1 MKKRSKKRVALPII
15 IVCTVLFLGA
25 VIGASIYFYPR
36 LLEKYEVKKLNTEIN
51 TLLKEN
57 NVETIK
63 DKTKDNITSH
73 KRVEVEKKVEAYL
86 IDSKELQNKVNTLC
100 EDEKLNSIL
109 DTANLN
115 EDVAVIDDSLKN
127 LEDLKNSINMLKEDS
142 TKTSNKDKKLD
153 DLYNGLIAKID
164 ISPSL
169 GKIDEMT
176 NYLNEVKN
184 IFNFLKDHNGKYKV
198 EEDKVIFGKRSAKEE
213 FDKLINEY
221 KFLDK
226 SNINFELTEDK
237 TGPVIT
243 ASNQTVTVGTKLD
256 VKSKVKCVDEV
267 DDTVEC
273 SISGNYDTSK
283 VGTYK
288 INISS
293 TDKSGNKSSKDITVT
308 VKEKQVAQS
317 SGTVTTA
324 SDRKNTNNKPYY
336 IEVIRNQNVV
346 IVYGLDENKQ
356 YTKIV
361 KVFVCSAGK
370 GTNTPTGTFKTTKG
384 YNWGALF
391 GGVYGQYST
400 RITGHILFHSV
411 PYYSKNKGDLEWE
424 EYNKL
429 GTKASAGCIRMTV
442 RDVKWIFDNIS
453 NGTTV
458 RIYDGNLP
466 SGVTKPSAPKI
477 PADSPNKGWDPTD
490 PDPNNP
496 WNK

>member
-1 MKKRSKKRVALPII
+1 MKKRSKKSLVLPII
-15 IVCTVLFLGA
+15 ISCSVLFLA
-25 VIGASIYFYPR
+25 LVVGASIYFYPR
-36 LLEKYEVKKLNTEIN
+36 LLEKYEVKKLNIEIT
-51 TLLKEN
+51 TLLKEK
-57 NVETIK
+57 NVDTIK
-63 DKTKDNITSH
+63 DKTKENITSH
-73 KRVEVEKKVEAYL
+73 KRVEVEQKVEAYL
-86 IDSKELQNKVNTLC
+86 IDSKEYQNRVDSIC
-100 EDEKLNSIL
+100 GDEKLNNFL
-109 DTANLN
+109 NTANIS
-115 EDVAVIDDSLKN
+115 EDISIIDNSLKE
-127 LEDLKNSINMLKEDS
+127 LEDLKSGINKLKEDGS
-142 TKTSNKDKKLD
+142 KTSNKDKKLD
-153 DLYNGLIAKID
+153 SLYKSLIGKID

-169 GKIDEMT
+169 GKIDDMT
-176 NYLNEVKN
+176 SYLNEVKS
-184 IFNFLKDHNGKYKV
+184 ILSFLKDNSSKYKV
-198 EEDKVIFGKRSAKEE
+198 EDNKVIFQKRVAKEE
-213 FDKLINEY
+213 YDKLVSEFKY
-221 KFLDK
+221 LDK
-226 SNINFELTEDK
+226 NGIVFELTDDK

-256 VKSKVKCVDEV
+256 LNSKIKCVDDV

-273 SISGNYDTSK
+273 SISGSYDTSK

-288 INISS
+288 VTITS
-293 TDKSGNKSSKDITVT
+293 TDKSGNKSTKNITVT
-308 VKEKQVAQS
+308 VKEKPVQNSGITTDPS
-317 SGTVTTA
+317 SRV
-324 SDRKNTNNKPYY
+324 NTSNKPYY

-356 YTKIV
+356 YSKIV

-370 GTNTPTGTFKTTKG
+370 GNNTPTGTFKTSSG
-384 YNWGALF
+384 HVWGSLF

-442 RDVKWIFDNIS
+442 RDVKWIYDQVAD
-453 NGTTV
+453 GTTV